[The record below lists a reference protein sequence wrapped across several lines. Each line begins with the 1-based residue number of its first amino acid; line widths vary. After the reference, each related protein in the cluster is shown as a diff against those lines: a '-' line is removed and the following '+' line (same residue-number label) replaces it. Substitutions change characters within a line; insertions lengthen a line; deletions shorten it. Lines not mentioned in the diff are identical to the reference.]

1 MKVKLKARGL
11 WVTIDKGSIDPLED
25 KMALDALVSTVMSEM
40 VATMADKDMVKEA
53 WDVIATMCVE
63 DDRVKKDVAQ
73 QLWNQFDRATFREGE
88 SVEDFAL
95 CMNGMVI
102 TPGEIMEEHKVVEKI
117 LRCVSPRVK
126 QIALAIST
134 LLDM

>member
-1 MKVKLKARGL
+1 LGGGTRLPVLTKTNYSDWAMHMKVKLKARGL

-73 QLWNQFDRATFREGE
+73 QL
-88 SVEDFAL
+88 
-95 CMNGMVI
+95 
-102 TPGEIMEEHKVVEKI
+102 
-117 LRCVSPRVK
+117 
-126 QIALAIST
+126 
-134 LLDM
+134 